1 MKRPVRRKPEP
12 VDSMNALIDV
22 VFLLLV
28 FFVCAATGSI
38 ADQILPADLQ
48 GDATEAVQPV
58 EPQTVQ
64 RWEHP
69 ILRIRLQP
77 AAGDQLEILLND
89 QPQSDTEQLRSALT
103 QLAQLD
109 PASTVVLSIHDD
121 VNVGRFIAIYDLCQ
135 QLQFENISFAI
146 SAGGRSQGSTGSGS
160 LPVTAEDD
168 AANP

>member
-1 MKRPVRRKPEP
+1 MKRPVRRRLEP
-12 VDSMNALIDV
+12 VDPMNALIDV

-48 GDATEAVQPV
+48 GNATEPIQPV
-58 EPQTVQ
+58 EPQPME

-77 AAGDQLEILLND
+77 GAGNQLDVLLND
-89 QPQSDTEQLRSALT
+89 QPQGDAEQLRSALT
-103 QLAQLD
+103 LLARID

-121 VNVGRFIAIYDLCQ
+121 VKVSRFIEIYDLCQ
-135 QLQFENISFAI
+135 QLQFEKISFAV
-146 SAGGRSQGSTGSGS
+146 AGGDGRR
-160 LPVTAEDD
+160 P
-168 AANP
+168 AAAGVASP